1 MIDIRNMPPPF
12 PQGEPRFV
20 EALRRKPEFRPYWNL
35 NLEPQKDEA
44 DFRKGLDFRAEFP
57 DPEKLLVT
65 ATEEMVRFL
74 REAGIFVPG
83 AAPVITRKAGNL
95 EGESF
100 RVIVEP
106 DKITIEAGDT
116 EGIRRGVYYL
126 EDLLAGSRAPFLK
139 LGETRR
145 DPWLKNRISRC
156 FFGPIK
162 RPPFNRDELMDEIDY
177 YPEEYLNRLARE
189 GVNGLWLTIV
199 FREICTTSFYPRDP
213 DAEKRLEK
221 LRRSVMKCRRY
232 GIKIWVFCIEPFNW
246 GAANPCPEGHPE
258 LKGPLAYTGMPSFC
272 PNSEAAGRYLY
283 ECTNSLFAAVPDL
296 GGLITISHG
305 ERPTSCLSTL
315 SVYGHRKN
323 PCEGR
328 CDLSIGEIL
337 SKVLLPMADGMHAAN
352 PKAELIS
359 WLYMPYRDQLS
370 GWIYEMPERLTK
382 DVILA
387 FNFES
392 GCNKEQ
398 LGKVRNGGDYWLSC
412 VGPSDRFGRMAAAAR
427 GRCEMAAK
435 LQVCCS
441 HEVATIPFL
450 PVPGLIYRKYREMKK
465 LGVRHVIQCWYFGN
479 YPGLMNKAAGHLA
492 FEDFTRPEKEFL
504 EELAFSEWGAHA
516 KDMAEIWDDF
526 AEAYSN
532 YPLDIQFQYYGPMH
546 DGPVWPLHLKQV
558 MKQLPRTWK
567 PDYAPA
573 GDAVGESMFNHE
585 LPETML
591 LTRKIADGWH
601 KGMEKLNAFVR
612 EYLDRSERMLDA
624 SLYEALD
631 IQFRSGANILEFYS
645 LRNRLMDSP
654 PDAEKLL
661 DRLEA
666 IVKEEIGN
674 SLRLAE
680 LCEADSRLGYHSEA
694 EVYKYFP
701 EKLRWRVAV
710 LQEILAED
718 FAECRIK
725 LKEGV
730 PAGDFLR
737 KQEEVHTAGSVYRSG
752 NISWSMTAD
761 IENVI
766 FDVECRRND
775 NVGENDMIALFL
787 MDCKGERAP
796 WRIFIGSDGSVSDSC
811 DAAHIELKEE
821 NGGRKIT
828 AAFPRAMTGDREFYF
843 GIEHYWNDAQG
854 VHSEH
859 YPAGNYPNEQRL
871 NLGYFTPDRM
881 VLVRL

>member
-12 PQGEPRFV
+12 PKGEPGFV
-20 EALRRKPEFRPYWNL
+20 EALRRKAEFRPYWNMQ
-35 NLEPQKDEA
+35 LEPREDEA

-65 ATEEMVRFL
+65 AAEEMLRFL
-74 REAGIFVPG
+74 QEAGIFAPG
-83 AAPVITRKAGNL
+83 ATPIITRKAENL

-100 RVIVEP
+100 RIIVAR
-106 DKITIEAGDT
+106 DKIMIEAGDT

-139 LGETRR
+139 LGETCRT
-145 DPWLKNRISRC
+145 PWLKNRISRC

-213 DAEKRLEK
+213 NAEKRLAK
-221 LRRSVMKCRRY
+221 LRRSVWKCRRY
-232 GIKIWVFCIEPFNW
+232 GIKIWVFCIEPFHW
-246 GAANPCPEGHPE
+246 GPGNPCPEGHPE

-272 PNSEAAGRYLY
+272 PNSDAARKYLY
-283 ECTNSLFAAVPDL
+283 ECTNSLFSAVPNL

-315 SVYGHRKN
+315 GVYEHREN
-323 PCEGR
+323 PCGDR
-328 CDLSIGEIL
+328 CSLSIGEIL
-337 SKVLLPMADGMHAAN
+337 SKVLQPMADGMHAAN

-370 GWIYEMPERLTK
+370 GWIYEMPEKLTK

-392 GCNKEQ
+392 GCSKEQ

-441 HEVATIPFL
+441 HEVATVPFL
-450 PVPGLIYRKYREMKK
+450 PVPGLIWRKYREMKK
-465 LGVRHVIQCWYFGN
+465 LGVKHVIQCWYFGN
-479 YPGLMNKAAGHLA
+479 YPGLMNRAAGHLA

-516 KDMAEIWDDF
+516 KDMAEIWNAF

-558 MKQLPRTWK
+558 MRQLPRTWK
-567 PDYAPA
+567 PDSEPA
-573 GDAVGESMFNHE
+573 GDAVGECMFNHE
-585 LPETML
+585 LPETVL

-601 KGMEKLNAFVR
+601 KGMEKFNTFSH
-612 EYLDRSERMLDA
+612 EYLDRPERMLDA

-631 IQFRSGANILEFYS
+631 IQFRSGANILEFY
-645 LRNRLMDSP
+645 LYRNRLLDSP
-654 PDAEKLL
+654 PYAEEILK
-661 DRLEA
+661 RLES
-666 IVKEEIGN
+666 IVNEEIKN

-701 EKLRWRVAV
+701 EKLRWRADV
-710 LQEILAED
+710 LKEILAED

-730 PAGDFLR
+730 SAGDFLR
-737 KQEEVHTAGSVYRSG
+737 KQEAMHTAGRLYRAG
-752 NISWSMTAD
+752 NLSWIMESDMEKAVFH
-761 IENVI
+761 I
-766 FDVECRRND
+766 ECRRSDSSGSN
-775 NVGENDMIALFL
+775 EAIMLFL
-787 MDCKGERAP
+787 MDSKGERTP
-796 WRIFIGSDGSVSDSC
+796 WRIFIDNAGSVYDSC
-811 DAAHIELKEE
+811 NAAQIECREE
-821 NGGRKIT
+821 NGCRKIT
-828 AAFPRAMTGDREFYF
+828 AEIPRALLNADEFRF
-843 GIEHYWNDAQG
+843 GIEHCWTDSQG
-854 VHSEH
+854 PHSET
-859 YPAGNYPNEQRL
+859 YPAGDFPNEQRL
-871 NLGYFTPDRM
+871 NLGYFTPGRM
-881 VLVRL
+881 VPVKL